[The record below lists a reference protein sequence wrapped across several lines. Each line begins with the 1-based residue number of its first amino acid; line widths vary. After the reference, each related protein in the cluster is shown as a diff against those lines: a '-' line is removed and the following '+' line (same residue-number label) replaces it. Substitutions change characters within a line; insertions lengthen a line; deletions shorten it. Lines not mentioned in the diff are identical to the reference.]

1 MAMRVS
7 TPHPISQRFADR
19 ADAGRQLAEL
29 LASQL
34 PQPPQANTVVL
45 ALPRGGIPIGLAIA
59 QRFDLALE
67 PLLVR
72 KLGVPNFP
80 EFAMGAI
87 ATGGI
92 CLVDDAVVNEL
103 HLSDQAV
110 QQVIQSEQLV
120 LAERERRYGASVSLS
135 ILRGREVIVCD
146 DGMATGGICL
156 VDDVVVKELN
166 LSDQAVQQV
175 IESEQRI
182 LAERE
187 RRYGASVSLSNLR
200 GREVI
205 VCDDGMATGRT
216 MQAAIAALRAV
227 RVASIL
233 VAVPVM
239 SQDALA
245 RIAPL
250 VEQVESLLCP
260 ASVDAVGQWYRNF
273 PQLGDDEVIRLL
285 SQVQRLSASVSATGK
300 VSTSS
305 S

>member
-1 MAMRVS
+1 MQEHPKFRAHIGQLKLDFTLRKLRLFSYLTGQMAMRVS
-7 TPHPISQRFADR
+7 TPHPTSQSFADR
-19 ADAGRQLAEL
+19 ADAGTQLAEL
-29 LASQL
+29 LAK
-34 PQPPQANTVVL
+34 QPVKPGTVVL
-45 ALPRGGIPIGLAIA
+45 ALPRGGLPIGVAIA
-59 QRFDLALE
+59 QRFGLALE

-72 KLGVPNFP
+72 KLGVPHFP
-80 EFAMGAI
+80 EFAMGA
-87 ATGGI
+87 
-92 CLVDDAVVNEL
+92 
-103 HLSDQAV
+103 
-110 QQVIQSEQLV
+110 
-120 LAERERRYGASVSLS
+120 
-135 ILRGREVIVCD
+135 
-146 DGMATGGICL
+146 MATGGICL
-156 VDDVVVKELN
+156 VDHPVVNELK

-216 MQAAIAALRAV
+216 MQAAIAALRAAK
-227 RVASIL
+227 VAAIT

-239 SQDALA
+239 SPEALA
-245 RIAPL
+245 RVAPL

-260 ASVDAVGQWYRNF
+260 ASFDAVGQWYGNF
-273 PQLGDDEVIRLL
+273 PRLGDDEVISLL
-285 SQVQRLSASVSATGK
+285 SQVQRLSASVSTTGK

>member
-1 MAMRVS
+1 MQEHPKFRAYIGQLKLDFTLRKLRLFLCLTGQTAMRVS
-7 TPHPISQRFADR
+7 MSHPTSQSFADR
-19 ADAGRQLAEL
+19 TDAGKQLAEL
-29 LASQL
+29 LAQQL
-34 PQPPQANTVVL
+34 VRADTVVL
-45 ALPRGGIPIGLAIA
+45 ALPRGGLPIGVAIA
-59 QRFDLALE
+59 QRFGLPLE

-72 KLGVPNFP
+72 KLGVPHFP
-80 EFAMGAI
+80 EFAMGA
-87 ATGGI
+87 
-92 CLVDDAVVNEL
+92 
-103 HLSDQAV
+103 
-110 QQVIQSEQLV
+110 
-120 LAERERRYGASVSLS
+120 
-135 ILRGREVIVCD
+135 
-146 DGMATGGICL
+146 MATGGICL
-156 VDDVVVKELN
+156 VDNAVVNELG

-216 MQAAIAALRAV
+216 MQAAIATLRAAK
-227 RVASIL
+227 VAAIT

-239 SQDALA
+239 SQEALA

-250 VEQVESLLCP
+250 VKQVQSLLCP
-260 ASVDAVGQWYRNF
+260 ASFDAVGQWYRNF
-273 PQLGDDEVIRLL
+273 PQLGDDEVISLL
-285 SQVQRLSASVSATGK
+285 SQVQRLSASVSTPGK

>member
-1 MAMRVS
+1 MQEHPKFRAYIGQLKLDFTLRKLRFFLRLQGQTAMRVS
-7 TPHPISQRFADR
+7 TLHPTSHGFADR
-19 ADAGRQLAEL
+19 TDAGTQLADL
-29 LASQL
+29 LAQQL
-34 PQPPQANTVVL
+34 IKPDTVVL
-45 ALPRGGIPIGLAIA
+45 ALPRGGLPIGVAIA
-59 QRFDLALE
+59 QRFGLPLE

-72 KLGVPNFP
+72 KLGVPHFP

-103 HLSDQAV
+103 
-110 QQVIQSEQLV
+110 
-120 LAERERRYGASVSLS
+120 
-135 ILRGREVIVCD
+135 
-146 DGMATGGICL
+146 
-156 VDDVVVKELN
+156 N
-166 LSDQAVQQV
+166 LSEQAVQQV

-187 RRYGASVSLSNLR
+187 RRYGASVPLSNLR
-200 GREVI
+200 DREVI

-216 MQAAIAALRAV
+216 MQAAIAALRAAK
-227 RVASIL
+227 VAAIT

-245 RIAPL
+245 RVAPL
-250 VEQVESLLCP
+250 VKRVESLLCP
-260 ASVDAVGQWYRNF
+260 ASFDAVGQWYRNF

-285 SQVQRLSASVSATGK
+285 SQVQRLSASVSTPGK

>member
-1 MAMRVS
+1 MRVS

-135 ILRGREVIVCD
+135 
-146 DGMATGGICL
+146 
-156 VDDVVVKELN
+156 
-166 LSDQAVQQV
+166 
-175 IESEQRI
+175 
-182 LAERE
+182 
-187 RRYGASVSLSNLR
+187 NLR

-260 ASVDAVGQWYRNF
+260 ASFDAVGQWYRNF

-285 SQVQRLSASVSATGK
+285 SQVQRLSASVSTTGK